1 MDRIKFLYSHL
12 AKDDLKGKSDLNTK
26 IPGGLKGKTI
36 VVTGG
41 SRGIGLAIA
50 LRAARDGAN
59 IAIWAKTDT
68 PNPKLPGTIHTS
80 AKEIEAVGGKALPLK
95 CDIRFEEEVKKC
107 VEATVAKFGGI
118 DILINNAS
126 AINLV
131 DTSSITMK
139 SYDLMNQ
146 INSRGTFMVT
156 KYCLPYLKNSTN
168 GHVLNIAPPLN
179 MSARWFASHTAY
191 TMAKFGMSICVLGMS
206 EEFAQ
211 IPIAVNALWPKT
223 AIATAAVSN
232 LLGGEGMV
240 KTSRTDQIMADSAYE
255 ILTSKSAQCT
265 GNFFV
270 DEEVL
275 RARGVTDFAKYRVD
289 PKLKEEDLTPDFFL
303 EEVKN

>member
-12 AKDDLKGKSDLNTK
+12 AKDDLKGKSKLDSK
-26 IPGGLKGKTI
+26 IAGGLKGKTI

-41 SRGIGLAIA
+41 SRGIGLSIA

-59 IAIWAKTDT
+59 ISIWAKTDT
-68 PNPKLPGTIHTS
+68 PNPKLPGTIHS
-80 AKEIEAVGGKALPLK
+80 AVAEVEKAGGKGLALK
-95 CDIRFEEEVKKC
+95 CDIRFEEDVKRC

-118 DILINNAS
+118 DIVINNAS

-131 DTSSITMK
+131 DTSAITMK
-139 SYDLMNQ
+139 SFDLMNQ

-156 KYCLPYLKNSTN
+156 KYCLPYLKKSTN
-168 GHVLNIAPPLN
+168 GHVMNISPPLN
-179 MSARWFASHTAY
+179 MSARWFSSHTAY

-206 EEFAQ
+206 EEFAD

-223 AIATAAVSN
+223 AIATAAVAN
-232 LLGGEGMV
+232 LLGGDSMV
-240 KTSRTDQIMADSAYE
+240 RTSRTEQIMADSAYE
-255 ILTSKSAQCT
+255 ILTTKASDCT

-289 PKLKEEDLTPDFFL
+289 PKLREEDLTPDFFL